1 MSGRQGKLF
10 KSQLKMYGS
19 SMTWLTNERFQVPEC
34 VTLETQ
40 CSLILIRLM
49 DRVLSLLSN

>member
-10 KSQLKMYGS
+10 KNQLKMYGS

-40 CSLILIRLM
+40 CSLKLIRLM
-49 DRVLSLLSN
+49 DRVLSL